1 MEDKPSD
8 SREWR
13 RQRQHLAASVGTHRQ
28 GGWKETS
35 LFRFTFLT
43 QRTNLLSKD
52 LTVLVILPVLL
63 AEEKK

>member
-1 MEDKPSD
+1 M
-8 SREWR
+8 
-13 RQRQHLAASVGTHRQ
+13 AASVGTRRQ